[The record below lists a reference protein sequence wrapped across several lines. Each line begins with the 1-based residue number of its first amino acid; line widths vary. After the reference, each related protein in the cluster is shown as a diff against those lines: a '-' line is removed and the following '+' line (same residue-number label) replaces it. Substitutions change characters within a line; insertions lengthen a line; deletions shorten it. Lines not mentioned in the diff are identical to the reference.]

1 MKCKY
6 CHKPVGLFSSK
17 HKECELKHFAL
28 LSEIKEILLYK
39 FESSEL
45 LDYLKLKQE
54 LSEIIANGYVT
65 DKDFDGI
72 VFEIMNMIFSG
83 NCKINNFLFPVFL
96 FLCLWN

>member
-72 VFEIMNMIFSG
+72 VFEIMNMIFRGIAKLIISF
-83 NCKINNFLFPVFL
+83 FLYFL

>member
-45 LDYLKLKQE
+45 LDYLKLKLE
-54 LSEIIANGYVT
+54 FNL
-65 DKDFDGI
+65 
-72 VFEIMNMIFSG
+72 
-83 NCKINNFLFPVFL
+83 
-96 FLCLWN
+96 

>member
-54 LSEIIANGYVT
+54 LSEIIALSL
-65 DKDFDGI
+65 I
-72 VFEIMNMIFSG
+72 HI
-83 NCKINNFLFPVFL
+83 
-96 FLCLWN
+96 